1 MTSADAVRPLADQR
15 GRLARPARRRAT
27 PVIDATRVA
36 PGAYVTALGPKQQ
49 GRAEFGL
56 DLPAAASL
64 LVPIP
69 PTRSGQNDPPNVPIG
84 TRHERRLVA
93 LGAVR
98 AGAADP
104 RTADGL
110 SLFFSVGLAGTE
122 AFLLDRLDTRTRDA
136 RRIRL
141 WVIASVPPCFGTP
154 EMPLCDFGTT
164 GVVSEYEA

>member
-69 PTRSGQNDPPNVPIG
+69 PTRSAPTDHRTFRSVPG
-84 TRHERRLVA
+84 TNGGSLRWERCGRVRQTRERR
-93 LGAVR
+93 
-98 AGAADP
+98 
-104 RTADGL
+104 TACPCSSRL
-110 SLFFSVGLAGTE
+110 ASPAGTE
-122 AFLLDRLDTRTRDA
+122 AFLLDRLDTRTREA
-136 RRIRL
+136 RR
-141 WVIASVPPCFGTP
+141 
-154 EMPLCDFGTT
+154 
-164 GVVSEYEA
+164 